1 MRHGERIILDAI
13 ISFLGITFMLTL
25 FGVVYGNVIEEKA
38 RIADDQ
44 VSSVLEADGTYSEAP
59 EKAAI
64 VYPTSQVISSTNIT
78 VTPIIINQ
86 PDGTI
91 IIITPTTTPTSINK
105 PVTTPSQGSITPTT
119 NIPTTTIRPTPTAT
133 TGPNPTATPA
143 PTSTPAPTPVT
154 TAYMNGIYTVLQ
166 KYTVEGKQDSITVQ
180 LTIQNDYASNLVD
193 TYTYSS
199 TKSKKY
205 QDSFESNIRSLV
217 VGKAINNIS
226 LSRVGGASI
235 TTNAFN
241 QAFSQIKNNARN

>member
-25 FGVVYGNVIEEKA
+25 FGIVYGNVVEEKA
-38 RIADDQ
+38 RIASDQ
-44 VSSVLEADGTYSEAP
+44 VSSVLEADGTFSEAP

-64 VYPTSQVISSTNIT
+64 VYPTSQVISGTNIT

-91 IIITPTTTPTSINK
+91 IIITPTNVPTTTNN
-105 PVTTPSQGSITPTT
+105 PVTTPTQSNINPTT
-119 NIPTTTIRPTPTAT
+119 ITKPTVTS
-133 TGPNPTATPA
+133 GPNPTATPV
-143 PTSTPAPTPVT
+143 PTATPTPVPTPVT
-154 TAYMNGIYTVLQ
+154 TYNYMNGIYTVLQ

-180 LTIQNDYASNLVD
+180 LTIQNDYASDLTD

-199 TKSKKY
+199 TKSKSY
-205 QDSFESNIRSLV
+205 QDSFESKIRSLI

-226 LSRVGGASI
+226 VSRVGGASV
-235 TTNAFN
+235 TTDAFN